1 MDTGRFTPGFRPA
14 TSPESRKPKK
24 TQGRAIFDRDYA
36 LALIALRPGI
46 CDREMAASVYGPD
59 SPSQMVTP
67 VCRTLADEGAI
78 RRRLR
83 PDGLL
88 GNFLRDD

>member
-1 MDTGRFTPGFRPA
+1 MDTGRSTSGFRPSF
-14 TSPESRKPKK
+14 SPDALKPKK
-24 TQGRAIFDRDYA
+24 RPSAIFDRDYA
-36 LALIALRPGI
+36 IALIALRPGI
-46 CDREMAASVYGPD
+46 SDREIAASVYGPD
-59 SPSQMVTP
+59 SPSQLVTP
-67 VCRTLADEGAI
+67 ICRTLASEGAT